1 MKDVMAGR
9 TDFRSEQNLDS
20 LLRTFYQGEMP
31 HRWPEW
37 KTPQQSVI
45 VPARSHSWSGILRSR
60 FALAASIALMI
71 LGFVFVSDKIQNGNP
86 SDSSFDKIGIRPDP
100 TSLKPQPAKPRMKES
115 IRVNG
120 ESPSQYR
127 IDFVDHP

>member
-1 MKDVMAGR
+1 MKDLMAGR

-20 LLRTFYQGEMP
+20 LLRTFYRGEMP

-45 VPARSHSWSGILRSR
+45 VPARTDSWSGILRSR

-71 LGFVFVSDKIQNGNP
+71 LGFVFVSDKTQNGNP
-86 SDSSFDKIGIRPDP
+86 LNSNFEKIGIRPEP
-100 TSLKPQPAKPRMKES
+100 TKSRMKES
-115 IRVNG
+115 IQING
-120 ESPSQYR
+120 ESPSKYR
-127 IDFVDHP
+127 IEVVDRP